1 MLQQRNDYDKEVF
14 NGDLGVIQRIDAKAG
29 TAIVSFGADFK
40 EVSYTKGELRDLIPA
55 YAMTIHK
62 AQGSEYRAV
71 VLVMTNAHKPLL
83 RRELLYT
90 GVTRAKELLVIV
102 APRTALAAAIDTAGK
117 DRRCTGLVDRLAAA
131 PQPKAAATRAK
142 GPR

>member
-1 MLQQRNDYDKEVF
+1 
-14 NGDLGVIQRIDAKAG
+14 
-29 TAIVSFGADFK
+29 
-40 EVSYTKGELRDLIPA
+40 
-55 YAMTIHK
+55 MTIHK

-131 PQPKAAATRAK
+131 PQPKIAATRANS
-142 GPR
+142 PR